1 MLTENEMSNWFDS
14 LPDDKRDGMTKL
26 SFMQE
31 CKRIMDPRANG
42 NILGKMVE
50 QRSREV
56 SARQMKAKID
66 RATRNAAI
74 GLR

>member
-31 CKRIMDPRANG
+31 CKRIMNPRANG
-42 NILGKMVE
+42 NILAKMVE
-50 QRSREV
+50 QRSREAQ
-56 SARQMKAKID
+56 ARQMKSRID
-66 RATRNAAI
+66 RATRHAAI